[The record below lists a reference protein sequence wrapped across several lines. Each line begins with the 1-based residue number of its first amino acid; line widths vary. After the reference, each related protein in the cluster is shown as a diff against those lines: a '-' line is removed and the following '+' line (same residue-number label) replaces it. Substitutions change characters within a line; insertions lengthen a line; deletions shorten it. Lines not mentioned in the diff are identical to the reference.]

1 MRYALDLPNMGPF
14 ADPRLLIDLA
24 REAERA
30 GWDGFFLWDH
40 IGGREPNLP
49 LVEPWIALAA
59 IAATTERIRFGM
71 MVTPLPRRRPWKLAR
86 ETVSLD
92 RLSGGR
98 LILGVGL
105 GSGRPTEWESFGEET
120 DPRRRGAML
129 DEGLAVLDGLWSAE
143 LFTARGAHYTVE
155 GAHFLP
161 GPVQQPRIPVWVA
174 GYWPNKAPFR
184 RGARW
189 DGMFPLFPDADEAAL
204 LSAFREAVA
213 FLREQRG
220 DNLAAFDIL
229 HRGTTPGDDPERA
242 AAQVAPFAAAGATWW
257 SEAIHPQR
265 FGVDWGGVWPVEALR
280 ERIRQGPPRV

>member
-14 ADPRLLIDLA
+14 ADPQLLVDLA
-24 REAERA
+24 REAEQA

-40 IGGREPNLP
+40 LGGREPNLP
-49 LVEPWIALAA
+49 LVDPWIALAA
-59 IAATTERIRFGM
+59 VALGTERIRLGT

-98 LILGVGL
+98 LILGVGA
-105 GSGRPTEWESFGEET
+105 GSGRPTEWDSVGEET
-120 DPRRRGAML
+120 DIKRRGAML
-129 DEGLAVLDGLWSAE
+129 DEGLTVLAGLWSAE
-143 LFTARGAHYTVE
+143 PFAFHGAHYTVE
-155 GAHFLP
+155 HAQFLP

-189 DGMFPLFPDADEAAL
+189 DGMFPLFPEADDAAL
-204 LSAFREAVA
+204 LPLFREAVA
-213 FLREQRG
+213 FLRAQRG
-220 DNLAAFDIL
+220 DSAAPFDIL
-229 HRGTTPGDDPERA
+229 HRGITPGDDRDRA
-242 AAQVAPFAAAGATWW
+242 AEQVAAFAAAGATWW
-257 SEAIHPQR
+257 AEAIHPQR
-265 FGVDWGGVWPVEALR
+265 FGVDWGGAWPVAALR